1 MEKAALVALYNAT
14 EGANWTRNENWLSDR
29 PISTWQGVRV
39 ERNRVTGL
47 HLGDGGLRGMLPPE
61 IGNLTELTELWL
73 GGANDL
79 EGALPPEMARLLR
92 LEVLDLGGTGVGGE
106 LSAWLGD
113 FVRLWY
119 LHLDANNF
127 VGEIPSELGN
137 LTKLRSFTLN
147 GNSGLS
153 GPLPESLA
161 SISGLGRFEYHATG
175 LCAPF
180 ESRFQ
185 GWLQGISDLRGSG
198 NICPSDSPISDV
210 GGGQAIVR
218 DIFGRV
224 VNETGIV
231 LVDWEGHIYN
241 PVMKYTVELPVRS
254 ATLSGNDSRL
264 HFDRPSETGANGPS
278 KRLISEGSPH
288 RAEFRMTIFPD
299 RDSLDET
306 HALTIRYLDSQNRV
320 RTQIIDVHVI
330 DQDIDRPSE
339 FEIISDFRH
348 DKTGFFDDPA
358 TREAV
363 RQAADDLAYFIADM
377 NLDEVRAGDEIL
389 YVNDPGD
396 ADNPPVWGEK
406 GENIPN
412 LDSYT
417 GFLMNVYGYYEV
429 EGGPGG
435 GGGPSPYGKN
445 QSSRGTELSITRSGS
460 ISINPKGNWGSDGW
474 STELDDNRWWAA
486 WESGKADLYSI
497 ALHEIGHALVFNP
510 GHDGFYGFK
519 DARKVSDPAVTAYYG
534 SNPRVDR
541 TDHLYDSIDP
551 TSQRGAF
558 GADKSTDL
566 SSGREL
572 VTKLDLLVAEATGY
586 VLRNMSPFRELSLPD
601 DDLAEGNVGDEY
613 AHTME
618 VVGGI
623 PAYHWTVESGEL
635 PDGLYLNSFT
645 GAISG
650 NPTEAG
656 DFEFQVRVRDQTEG
670 HLGVTRALTL
680 VVGD

>member
-1 MEKAALVALYNAT
+1 MV
-14 EGANWTRNENWLSDR
+14 G
-29 PISTWQGVRV
+29 G
-39 ERNRVTGL
+39 RVTEL
-47 HLGDGGLRGMLPPE
+47 HLGGNGLRGEFPAE
-61 IGNLTELTELWL
+61 IGRLTHLKEMWFGDGNHLTGEF
-73 GGANDL
+73 
-79 EGALPPEMARLLR
+79 PPEMSRLTL
-92 LEVLDLGGTGVGGE
+92 LEVIDLGYSEVRGAIP
-106 LSAWLGD
+106 AWLGD
-113 FVRLWY
+113 LRSLRSLY
-119 LHLDANNF
+119 LDGNRF
-127 VGEIPSELGN
+127 EGEIPAELGN
-137 LTKLRSFTLN
+137 LLHLELLTLN
-147 GNSGLS
+147 GNQGLL
-153 GPLPESLA
+153 GALPETLTN
-161 SISGLGRFEYHATG
+161 LKNLRWLPFNDTG
-175 LCAPF
+175 LCAPVTA
-180 ESRFQ
+180 SFQ
-185 GWLQGISDLRGSG
+185 AWLLSITDRQGPD
-198 NICPSDSPISDV
+198 CPSVSTTVSDD
-210 GGGQAIVR
+210 GGDVIVR

-241 PVMKYTVELPVRS
+241 PVMKYTVEFPVRS

-264 HFDRPSETGANGPS
+264 HFDLPSSVSANGPS

-586 VLRNMSPFRELSLPD
+586 VLRNMSPFRELSLLD
-601 DDLAEGNVGDEY
+601 DELAEGRAGDEY
-613 AHTME
+613 AHVMN

-623 PAYHWTVESGEL
+623 PAYFWTIESGEL
-635 PDGLYLNSFT
+635 PEGLSLNSFT
-645 GAISG
+645 GTISG
-650 NPTEAG
+650 TPTEAG
-656 DFEFQVRVRDQTEG
+656 TFEFQVRVRDQTEG
-670 HLGVTRALTL
+670 HVGVTRALTL
-680 VVGD
+680 IVGD